1 MRDSLRGFGSGE
13 LLLLLLELRPKSKVL
28 GVCKILR
35 RARPVLVENVLSG
48 LVIVGSRLIS
58 GLRCARKPTYYL

>member
-1 MRDSLRGFGSGE
+1 MRDSLRGFGSGK
-13 LLLLLLELRPKSKVL
+13 LPFLLLELRTKRKVL

-48 LVIVGSRLIS
+48 LVIVRIPLD
-58 GLRCARKPTYYL
+58 